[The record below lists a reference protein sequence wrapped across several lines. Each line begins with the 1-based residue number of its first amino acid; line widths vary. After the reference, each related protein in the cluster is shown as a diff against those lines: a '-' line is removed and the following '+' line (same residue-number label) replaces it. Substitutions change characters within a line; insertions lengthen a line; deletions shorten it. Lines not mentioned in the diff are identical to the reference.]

1 MKILIGIVVI
11 LILAFTYMRFSCTGL
26 FEKVRTYYTDA
37 QGNDFDKTECR
48 FKGFNK

>member
-11 LILAFTYMRFSCTGL
+11 LILTFIYMRFSCTGL
-26 FEKVRTYYTDA
+26 FEKVRTYYTNA